1 MSTCRRVPVTAP
13 PAWLKDEDV
22 LRAVVD
28 QPVAMGSFDVSP
40 SSTQCTFFD
49 RLEAETVASRID
61 PARSPISPETQCLV
75 YYYATR
81 PSRFAVDVCLWA
93 LYIRN
98 VHFTELSPLAVYRA
112 LVAVAPR
119 ALRLWDRICY
129 SFERIVAASSH
140 SLSPVSPS

>member
-1 MSTCRRVPVTAP
+1 MSTYRRVPVTAP

-22 LRAVVD
+22 QRAIID

-49 RLEAETVASRID
+49 RLEAETVAARID
-61 PARSPISPETQCLV
+61 PVRSPISPETQCLV

-93 LYIRN
+93 LYVRN

-119 ALRLWDRICY
+119 ALRLWDRVCY
-129 SFERIVAASSH
+129 AFESILTTPSRSLPSS
-140 SLSPVSPS
+140 SS